1 MKLGNNLIAEI
12 PKPIYKQ
19 CQNFVKNYKEE
30 NTSILNKYT
39 HNKEW
44 KENNNKLKKITTDI
58 LKVV

>member
-1 MKLGNNLIAEI
+1 MKLGNNLIAKI

-19 CQNFVKNYKEE
+19 CQNFVLNYEE
-30 NTSILNKYT
+30 ESTSLLNKYT

-44 KENNNKLKKITTDI
+44 KENKNKLKKITTDI